1 LFVPGGILK
10 GHIMATSS
18 PATVRDI
25 TEQKNTPRSVF
36 FNPFTGKNLP
46 TLVLGLTIMAVV
58 TLTQRAIDSAET
70 GFALEWAMLT
80 VVALVTF
87 GLCARVIRRGTR
99 AVQAWCA
106 DYAIHA
112 QKTRADVKLWETARQ
127 DPRVMHEILAAQGR
141 AVVISKNVRL
151 RAGSL

>member
-1 LFVPGGILK
+1 
-10 GHIMATSS
+10 MATSAR
-18 PATVRDI
+18 ATVRAASTI
-25 TEQKNTPRSVF
+25 AEQKNTPRSVF
-36 FNPFTGKNLP
+36 FNPFTAKNLP

-58 TLTQRAIDSAET
+58 TLTERAIDSTET

-87 GLCARVIRRGTR
+87 GLSARVVRHGTR

-106 DYAIHA
+106 DYAVHA
-112 QKTRADVKLWETARQ
+112 QKTRADVKLWDAARR
-127 DPRVMHEILAAQGR
+127 DPRVMNEILAAESR
-141 AVVISKNVRL
+141 ADVVSKNVRL

>member
-1 LFVPGGILK
+1 
-10 GHIMATSS
+10 MATSS
-18 PATVRDI
+18 RATVPTVRDI

-36 FNPFTGKNLP
+36 FNPFTAKNLP

-58 TLTQRAIDSAET
+58 TLTERAIDTAET

-87 GLCARVIRRGTR
+87 GLCARVVRHGTR
-99 AVQAWCA
+99 AVQGWCA
-106 DYAIHA
+106 DYVVYAR
-112 QKTRADVKLWETARQ
+112 KTRADEKLWDTARR
-127 DPRVMHEILAAQGR
+127 DPRVMHEILAAESR
-141 AVVISKNVRL
+141 AEVISKKVRL